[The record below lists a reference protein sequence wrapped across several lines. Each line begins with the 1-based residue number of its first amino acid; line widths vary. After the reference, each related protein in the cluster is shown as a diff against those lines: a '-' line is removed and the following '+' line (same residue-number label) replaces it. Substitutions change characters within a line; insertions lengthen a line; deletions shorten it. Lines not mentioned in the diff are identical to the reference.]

1 MRARI
6 WLCWC
11 KRLQAFDT
19 PPPWFALVCTQVPPP
34 LRANVIYE
42 RPLTLCEQTHLYT
55 AEYVSSNEILWVGEV
70 RFSGLTNSRSIVERR
85 VVQWPMYSSSI
96 MVLLLPVQ
104 IHLFALELSLHFR
117 PFRHQEFSIS
127 PRFLWFHS
135 FEMFWYTLPFF
146 DRRWRYNRG
155 RQISN
160 SIKCHSD
167 QFASW
172 SPQFDQTA
180 VLHKI

>member
-1 MRARI
+1 MHKSPPVGLRRSKIAV
-6 WLCWC
+6 WENLGSLKWELVFDCVDANVC
-11 KRLQAFDT
+11 KPLT
-19 PPPWFALVCTQVPPP
+19 PLPPGLHSGAPP

-96 MVLLLPVQ
+96 MVLLLAVQ
-104 IHLFALELSLHFR
+104 FHLFSLELSLYFR

-127 PRFLWFHS
+127 PIS
-135 FEMFWYTLPFF
+135 FSAMFWCTLPFS
-146 DRRWRYNRG
+146 DRRWR
-155 RQISN
+155 
-160 SIKCHSD
+160 
-167 QFASW
+167 
-172 SPQFDQTA
+172 
-180 VLHKI
+180 